1 MRGHDGNS
9 VSTCAGRPWK
19 DAERLGDIAQHLQM
33 SGHIVVE
40 APNAELQTVPKP
52 EGRELPALPQI
63 FGGSMWGGASEG
75 MVGTMPPPP
84 PPPSTAYPGI
94 Y

>member
-1 MRGHDGNS
+1 
-9 VSTCAGRPWK
+9 
-19 DAERLGDIAQHLQM
+19 M

-75 MVGTMPPPP
+75 MVGTMPPPARP
-84 PPPSTAYPGI
+84 ISWNILSKAKGTAQTVALCNDPLTPCVKI
-94 Y
+94 CCLS